1 MFPVLTLF
9 FRLPPNRR
17 FDNRVFSKFGM
28 SYQPPFHIS
37 ADAINLV
44 AEIAALVERNTFLRG
59 NADALKLR
67 RANRIKTIQATLA
80 IEGGT
85 LSEDRISEILDGK
98 RVVAPVRQI
107 QEVKNAIAVY
117 DIADE
122 LDPYSMDDLLRAH
135 GMMMAA
141 LMDRPGEFRQRA
153 AGVVKKGQL
162 IHVAPPARLL
172 PRQMKDLFTWLRK
185 TKDHPLIKSCVFHY
199 EFEFIHPFLDGNGRI
214 GRLWQSLI
222 LAKWNPVFLQLPVET
237 MVYGNQDK
245 YYQAINRSTEA
256 NDSGVFVDF
265 MLREILNA
273 LRGHASGK
281 GNADDPTDAVLRC
294 IQDTPGIRTGE
305 LAERLSIGRRT
316 AERHLQALKQAE
328 KIEFRGAPRNGG
340 YYPI

>member
-1 MFPVLTLF
+1 
-9 FRLPPNRR
+9 
-17 FDNRVFSKFGM
+17 M

-44 AEIAALVERNTFLRG
+44 AEIAAIAERMSFRPG

-85 LSEDRISEILDGK
+85 LSEDQISEILDGK
-98 RVVAPVRQI
+98 RVVAPLRQI
-107 QEVKNAIAVY
+107 QEVKNAIAVC

-122 LDPYSMDDLLRAH
+122 LNPYSMDDLLRAH

-141 LMDRPGEFRQRA
+141 LMNRPGEFRQCA

-172 PRQMKDLFTWLRK
+172 PRQMKDLFAWLRRS
-185 TKDHPLIKSCVFHY
+185 KDHPLIKSCVFHS

-237 MVYGNQDK
+237 MVYDNQDK
-245 YYQAINRSTEA
+245 YYQAINRSTES

-273 LRGHASGK
+273 LRRYTSDK
-281 GNADDPTDAVLRC
+281 DNADDPTEAVLRC
-294 IQDTPGIRTGE
+294 IRNKPGIRTGE
-305 LAERLSIGRRT
+305 IAERLSISRRT
-316 AERHLQALKQAE
+316 AERHLQALKRME
-328 KIEFRGAPRNGG
+328 RIEFRGAPRNGG
-340 YYPI
+340 YYPK